1 MPLEVVSLNAVART
15 LERPFSPVPVGRVG
29 DLALSLYICQGQMD
43 WHTHI
48 DEDELFLVHEG
59 VVGLD
64 TERGRLTL
72 HSEELA
78 VVPKGLRHRSGS
90 ALRSAVVL
98 MRLAV
103 LADRHNGH
111 RPGPAEPPG
120 LEKVRLARVLAT
132 MPEPYR
138 PVTVARV
145 SDFDLLAVN
154 AAGFGPSEV
163 APPAGSLWL
172 VMRGAIGIELAA
184 EHGAGARLDAGEL
197 TVVPAGT
204 TFRLTATEPSLA
216 LTLARATA
224 SD

>member
-1 MPLEVVSLNAVART
+1 MPLEVVSLNAVARS
-15 LERPFSPVPVGRVG
+15 LERPFSPVPVARVG
-29 DLALSLYICQGQMD
+29 DLALSLFVCQGQID
-43 WHTHI
+43 WHTHV

-59 VVGLD
+59 VVGLE
-64 TERGRLTL
+64 TERGRLAL

-78 VVPKGLRHRSGS
+78 LVPKGVRHRSGS
-90 ALRSAVVL
+90 ALRSVVVL

-111 RPGPAEPPG
+111 RAGPAQPP

-138 PVTVARV
+138 PVTLARV

-154 AAGFGPSEV
+154 AAGFGPSAA

-172 VMRGAIGIELAA
+172 VMRGAVGIELAA
-184 EHGAGARLDAGEL
+184 EHGAGARLEAGEL
-197 TVVPAGT
+197 AVVPPGT
-204 TFRLTATEPSLA
+204 TYRVTAADPSLV
-216 LTLARATA
+216 LTLARATS